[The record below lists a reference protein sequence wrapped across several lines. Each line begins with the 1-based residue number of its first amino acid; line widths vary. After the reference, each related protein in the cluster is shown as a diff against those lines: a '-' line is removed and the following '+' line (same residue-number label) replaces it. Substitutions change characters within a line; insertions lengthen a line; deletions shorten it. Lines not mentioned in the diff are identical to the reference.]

1 MSTFHVVSRRID
13 NSRLQRPNSPGHGR
27 ELLKQLALGGLLAGV
42 IFLYAWQ
49 HFQSV
54 QLGYQTEALKEQQV
68 QLTDLNHQLRLESA
82 SLRSPQR
89 IDQIARKL
97 GMTAPAANQL
107 QPFDAPSEPV
117 LAEMRP
123 TDSVRAR

>member
-13 NSRLQRPNSPGHGR
+13 NSRLQRPNSPGHWR

-68 QLTDLNHQLRLESA
+68 QLTDLNHQLKLESA

>member
-13 NSRLQRPNSPGHGR
+13 NSRLRRSNSPGHWR

-42 IFLYAWQ
+42 MFLYAWQ

-68 QLTDLNHQLRLESA
+68 QLTDLNHQLKLESA

-97 GMTAPAANQL
+97 GMAAPAANQL
-107 QPFDAPSEPV
+107 QPFEAPSEPV

>member
-13 NSRLQRPNSPGHGR
+13 NSRLQRLNSPGHWR

-68 QLTDLNHQLRLESA
+68 QLTDLNHQLKLESA

-117 LAEMRP
+117 FAEMRP

>member
-1 MSTFHVVSRRID
+1 MGGS
-13 NSRLQRPNSPGHGR
+13 
-27 ELLKQLALGGLLAGV
+27 QLALGGLLAGV
-42 IFLYAWQ
+42 IVLYAWQ

-68 QLTDLNHQLRLESA
+68 QLTDLNHQLRIESA

-123 TDSVRAR
+123 TDSVSAR